1 MIKFQNHIVILNI
14 SLLNNNKWKL
24 IELPGKIEKF
34 KIIVGVF
41 NNLLSSTD
49 ITSWQEIYKDKE
61 EIRSSIGRYDLIDI
75 YRTFYLKPARQA
87 LVSKLY
93 QTFPKI
99 DDILGHKTHF
109 NILKE
114 LK

>member
-34 KIIVGVF
+34 KITVGVF

-49 ITSWQEIYKDKE
+49 ITSWQEIYKDK

-99 DDILGHKTHF
+99 DDILV
-109 NILKE
+109 
-114 LK
+114 

>member
-1 MIKFQNHIVILNI
+1 MFQNHLVILNI
-14 SLLNNNKWKL
+14 LLQNDKWKL
-24 IELPGKIEKF
+24 LELPGKTEKF
-34 KIIVGVF
+34 KITVGVF

-61 EIRSSIGRYDLIDI
+61 ELSSSSSRYDLVDI
-75 YRTFYLKPARQA
+75 YRAFYLKTARQA

-99 DDILGHKTHF
+99 DDILGHKTQF

>member
-1 MIKFQNHIVILNI
+1 MFQNHLVILNI
-14 SLLNNNKWKL
+14 LLLNDKWKL

-34 KIIVGVF
+34 KISVGVF
-41 NNLLSSTD
+41 INLLSSTD

-61 EIRSSIGRYDLIDI
+61 ELSSSRYDLVDI
-75 YRTFYLKPARQA
+75 YRAFYLKTARRA

-99 DDILGHKTHF
+99 DDILGHKTQF